1 MVTGTAQVRT
11 LATQTRG
18 SAAEK
23 RDRPGRPARAAR
35 TTPAVFLRQ
44 IVAELRKVI
53 WPTRH
58 ELFTYT
64 TVALVFI
71 IVMVAI
77 VTSLD
82 YGFTKLVFAVFG

>member
-23 RDRPGRPARAAR
+23 RDRPGRRAAR